1 MARNRGAAVAAPA
14 DADSATTQRMR
25 IPTNGPHDG
34 DTLGPEIT
42 PAPGT
47 VDFGAVRVP
56 VPVGG
61 TVSVEPTTA
70 GHVQAVHVTVPEGR
84 LSVSALAAP
93 RTGGLWADL
102 ATEIDA
108 SLREGGARVRSF
120 AGEWGRELH
129 ATTDGATS
137 VFVGVDGPR
146 WMLYGVATGPTR
158 DAVSLDARLRR
169 MLRGTVVV
177 RGKAP
182 YPVRTVLPLA
192 MPSEGVAEQQA
203 APSAPPTMTLRAPA
217 GAVSTGAVSNGAGPA
232 AANASV
238 NGTASPNRAP
248 AGSLPAAAV
257 PNGTVNG
264 VPPQPTNGALPA
276 AAGAAASGRAA
287 NGVAPGAAPNGAT
300 TGVLRTNGATRTG
313 GSRTGASRP
322 GRTRTGVPPAVAST
336 TGATPTGAGRTD
348 VPAVGGPAR
357 NASTTGGART
367 GVPAVGASTTGATRT
382 DQPAVPPPNAAVSRT
397 PAAANGAAG
406 PGVPLLGAPTSGTPR
421 SAAARTAPAGTGGN
435 RPGGSTTGANR
446 SGADRSGANTVGA
459 TNAGATWSGGYP
471 TGAMPLADAEPGT
484 SPYGM
489 PANGAPRQHAT
500 TGGTPAGHGLSP
512 TAAARGG
519 AAPAGPTWPPTP
531 GATPVSGPFPTD
543 APQNRPSSS
552 ARIAGHPNPTDPH
565 STTRAHGQAPTGGFP
580 RPAVPVA
587 WAHETGG
594 HPPWSAESSTGG
606 AVATPAPAAAA
617 SMTPLPTVAAAMTP
631 LQEPSAPPP
640 VPPVA
645 ASSRPQPEVPWS
657 PSPPERQVAA
667 AAWQS
672 ARVEPAPAASDRDS
686 TGHWDPLVDPLP
698 VDLDPLP
705 APQSTWNAGRS
716 NGRYDAVFDSGLG
729 TSDAP
734 HRGAPDDARAPANG
748 VAASRR
754 RADPLW
760 DRDEIGTTGG
770 PRWRAADLLDGR
782 NDAHREADA
791 AATRWRAADL
801 LAGRDDRVSGDVAAP
816 TWGAADLLA
825 GRDDGVSGDVAAP
838 TWRAADLLAGRDDR
852 VSGDAAAPK
861 WRAADLLAGRDD
873 RVSGDAA
880 APKWRAADLLAGR
893 DESDATDSAAGWD
906 RLDEVH
912 DRAAR
917 SRQAIDGPADET
929 GSRVGASRWQAADLL
944 AGRDRAGHAEV
955 GGRSRRRRTADTPD
969 VRIGAPEPLD
979 GLRGRTAAADD
990 GRVMSDRID
999 TGASRWRAADLL
1011 DGPDDAQREASTAGP
1026 RWRAADLLAGDGGT
1040 MDDGSGPGRRRARTS
1055 DVGDRQAADSQA
1067 TPLWSAVGT
1076 GSAEPYPDTRP
1087 GRRRGATAR
1096 EELIRPNT
1104 PTDDG
1109 LGRRYAPTIAATR
1122 HDVGVGHH
1130 DDAQPRHG
1138 GGNRHTAPP
1147 RVPPTQWAWPKDP
1160 DLSSAEAPRARGADD
1175 DAWSAA
1181 DLLED
1186 GRHAGGRR
1194 RAPESARHG
1203 RPDADHAT
1211 GAGRHYGP

>member
-120 AGEWGRELH
+120 TGEWGRELH

-137 VFVGVDGPR
+137 LFVGVDGPR

-217 GAVSTGAVSNGAGPA
+217 GVVSNGAGPA

-238 NGTASPNRAP
+238 NGTASQNRAP
-248 AGSLPAAAV
+248 AGGLPAAAL

-276 AAGAAASGRAA
+276 AAGAAASGMAA
-287 NGVAPGAAPNGAT
+287 NGVAPGAAPNGAA
-300 TGVLRTNGATRTG
+300 TGVPRTNGATRTG

-322 GRTRTGVPPAVAST
+322 GRTPTGVPPVGAST

-367 GVPAVGASTTGATRT
+367 GVPPVGASTTGATRT

-397 PAAANGAAG
+397 RAAANGAAG

-421 SAAARTAPAGTGGN
+421 SAAARTGPAGTGGN

-446 SGADRSGANTVGA
+446 TGADRSGANTAGA

-500 TGGTPAGHGLSP
+500 TGGTPADHGLSP

-543 APQNRPSSS
+543 AAQNRPSSS

-580 RPAVPVA
+580 RPAVPAA

-594 HPPWSAESSTGG
+594 HPRWSADSPTGG
-606 AVATPAPAAAA
+606 AVATPPPAAAA
-617 SMTPLPTVAAAMTP
+617 SMTPPPAAAAMTP

-645 ASSRPQPEVPWS
+645 ASSPPQPEVPWS
-657 PSPPERQVAA
+657 PSPPEPQVAA

-734 HRGAPDDARAPANG
+734 HRGAPDDVRAPANG
-748 VAASRR
+748 VAASRG
-754 RADPLW
+754 RADLLW

-770 PRWRAADLLDGR
+770 PRWRAADLVDGR

-816 TWGAADLLA
+816 TWRAADLLA
-825 GRDDGVSGDVAAP
+825 GREDGSPADVAAP
-838 TWRAADLLAGRDDR
+838 TWRAADLLAGRD
-852 VSGDAAAPK
+852 
-861 WRAADLLAGRDD
+861 
-873 RVSGDAA
+873 
-880 APKWRAADLLAGR
+880 
-893 DESDATDSAAGWD
+893 ESDAVTIGRATDSAAGWG

-912 DRAAR
+912 DRVAR
-917 SRQAIDGPADET
+917 SRQAIDGPPDET
-929 GSRVGASRWQAADLL
+929 GSGVRASRWQAADLL
-944 AGRDRAGHAEV
+944 AGRDRAGHAEA
-955 GGRSRRRRTADTPD
+955 GGGSRRRRAADTPD

-990 GRVMSDRID
+990 GRGMSDRID
-999 TGASRWRAADLL
+999 AGTSRWRAADLL
-1011 DGPDDAQREASTAGP
+1011 DGPDDARREASTAGP

-1040 MDDGSGPGRRRARTS
+1040 MDDGSGPRRRRARTS
-1055 DVGDRQAADSQA
+1055 DVGDRQAADSPA

-1109 LGRRYAPTIAATR
+1109 PGRRYAPTAAATR
-1122 HDVGVGHH
+1122 HDVGPGHN

-1203 RPDADHAT
+1203 RPDAGHAT
-1211 GAGRHYGP
+1211 DAGRHHGP